1 LRCLC
6 VHTGAQLAK
15 GKVAERHDPEAA
27 RATVEQRNGQ
37 RLDAERLRLREEE
50 DALFSQ
56 CIDVYDA
63 MKGKGNK
70 PRSSLTDERKQ
81 EAPLT
86 RKAEGM
92 VGDVMCRFE
101 GAPRLG
107 FATAGQWLEW

>member
-1 LRCLC
+1 M
-6 VHTGAQLAK
+6 AK
-15 GKVAERHDPEAA
+15 GKAVERHDPDALDEAA
-27 RATVEQRNGQ
+27 RAAVEQRNGQ

-70 PRSSLTDERKQ
+70 PRSSLTDERTQ
-81 EAPLT
+81 EALLT
-86 RKAEGM
+86 RKAEGV

-101 GAPRLG
+101 GAPRPG
-107 FATAGQWLEW
+107 FATAGQRLEW